1 MRIRKE
7 GKYLWIDGKKI
18 KINSIVGFN
27 TASLKSYSSAA
38 LTEIQLLYKQLDED
52 DDFRVQIYYK
62 NWLGMVSKIEMNFW
76 KKEGMISYYDKIS
89 HYLAMEGI
97 Y

>member
-7 GKYLWIDGKKI
+7 GKHLWIDGKKI
-18 KINSIVGFN
+18 KIDSIVGLH
-27 TASLKSYSSAA
+27 TASS
-38 LTEIQLLYKQLDED
+38 D
-52 DDFRVQIYYK
+52 DDFMLWIYYK
-62 NWLGMVSKIEMNFW
+62 NCLGIALKIEMNFW